1 MLRSAGFKVVADK
14 RCWVEIYGVS
24 LCLNFGSTS
33 SQQMGLRSKQCLN
46 MLVNQGRIQ
55 KFQKGGAGSQILE
68 RGGGRK
74 SFFQCGFQSFSY
86 KSLTN
91 IPAKGGATA
100 RPAPPLNPRLSMLDP
115 ALDGILIYIH
125 SNFHGIILLL
135 FVLESVGALTPLNST
150 HTTASQ
156 RGSQNKLGECY
167 NQLNDLSNKL
177 LLANTNFIAFFNAAS
192 NSFQILYIG
201 ATTAAESLFTYP
213 VGKSHASY
221 MNLRYAPIFIDQQN
235 IVFPDKQKENEARAI
250 CGSNK
255 QCLFDIHLTG
265 KMDIGRASS
274 RVSNEFEAVVKET
287 KKKGK
292 NVMTTFQESLFEV

>member
-1 MLRSAGFKVVADK
+1 
-14 RCWVEIYGVS
+14 
-24 LCLNFGSTS
+24 
-33 SQQMGLRSKQCLN
+33 
-46 MLVNQGRIQ
+46 
-55 KFQKGGAGSQILE
+55 
-68 RGGGRK
+68 
-74 SFFQCGFQSFSY
+74 
-86 KSLTN
+86 
-91 IPAKGGATA
+91 
-100 RPAPPLNPRLSMLDP
+100 MLDP

-156 RGSQNKLGECY
+156 RGSQNKLSECY

-292 NVMTTFQESLFEV
+292 KNVMTTFKESLFEV